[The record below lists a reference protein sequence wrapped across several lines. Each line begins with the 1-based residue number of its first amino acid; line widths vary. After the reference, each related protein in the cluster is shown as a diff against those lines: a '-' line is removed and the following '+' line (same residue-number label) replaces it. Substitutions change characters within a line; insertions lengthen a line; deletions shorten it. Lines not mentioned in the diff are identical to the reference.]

1 MLAEEGFAPLLIET
15 VGVGQSEVSIA
26 RVADT
31 VVLLLHPGWGD
42 EIQAAKAGLLEIADV
57 FFVNKADQGNAD
69 AVVSHIKAMLAL
81 STSSWKPPVL
91 SGSAL
96 TGEGLTDLVDAIL
109 THRQWETQLSLGR
122 SQTRNF
128 DPRRAARHVVETD
141 APTECDRGRIAAVL
155 TTNPTTSESLV
166 RLPSSVAKRTS
177 FRPRRDP
184 EFGKG
189 SSTTPRPP
197 ETTEKATSASS
208 RDKPNVIW

>member
-1 MLAEEGFAPLLIET
+1 MIGITGPPGAGKSTLVDQLIRHYRGNGDRPGVVVVDPSSPLTGGALLGDRIRMQEHASDDGVYIRSLATRGELGGLAAGIEGVLGVLAEEGFAPLLIET

-31 VVLLLHPGWGD
+31 VVLVLHPGWGD

-69 AVVSHIKAMLAL
+69 AVVSQIEAMLAL

-109 THRQWETQLSLGR
+109 THRQWEDSTQPGPQPGGQL
-122 SQTRNF
+122 
-128 DPRRAARHVVETD
+128 
-141 APTECDRGRIAAVL
+141 
-155 TTNPTTSESLV
+155 
-166 RLPSSVAKRTS
+166 
-177 FRPRRDP
+177 
-184 EFGKG
+184 
-189 SSTTPRPP
+189 
-197 ETTEKATSASS
+197 
-208 RDKPNVIW
+208 